1 MPEISRF
8 FGMIILMYWD
18 EHNPPHFH
26 VRYGDDN
33 AVINI
38 KTLALMDGKLSRRA
52 LSLVLDWAELHQK
65 ELLEDWD
72 LCQNSLMPKKIE
84 PLK

>member
-8 FGMIILMYWD
+8 FGMIITMYWN

-26 VRYGDDN
+26 VEYGEEDAIVD
-33 AVINI
+33 I
-38 KTLALMDGKLSRRA
+38 KQLKMTKGNLSRRA
-52 LSLVLDWAELHQK
+52 LNMILDWAELHQQ
-65 ELLEDWD
+65 ELLDDWD
-72 LCQNSLMPKKIE
+72 MCQKSLVPNKIN